1 MESCA
6 ILLLI
11 FEFNSLKRGVLEG
24 EGRALVSAAG
34 IMADYYFVTSIN
46 VNLILQI
53 KWSMKNGKLIIIVLV
68 IRYNFGIQVD
78 VP

>member
-24 EGRALVSAAG
+24 VGRALVSAAG